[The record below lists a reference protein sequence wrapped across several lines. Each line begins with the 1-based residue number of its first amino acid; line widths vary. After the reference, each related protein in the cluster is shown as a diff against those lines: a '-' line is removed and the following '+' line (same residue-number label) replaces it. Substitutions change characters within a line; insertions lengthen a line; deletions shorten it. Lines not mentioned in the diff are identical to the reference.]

1 MKYRLCELRMKE
13 LIYARKTIA
22 VTNAT
27 ETVARRNF
35 FRLCFRNC
43 FTEFAYCDG
52 ISLLNNCLLYT
63 QLLDNGVVL
72 FLTKKKNMHLQKV

>member
-1 MKYRLCELRMKE
+1 MKE

-35 FRLCFRNC
+35 SRPYFRNC
-43 FTEFAYCDG
+43 STEFAYCDG
-52 ISLLNNCLLYT
+52 LSLLNNCLLYT

-72 FLTKKKNMHLQKV
+72 FLTKRNMHLQKV